1 MSFFQA
7 SKKTLKLNV
16 DLLNGP
22 TRGVDIISAH
32 ALLVHDQ
39 RTIFIFKLSQIRVKN
54 GDVLVAVEPIDG
66 KLINRAHNNLFVE
79 NNKGSVKQV
88 DLDLKN
94 MNTSSLTSFRMM
106 SKQCKKSE
114 QFSLHVLLNKYVL
127 DFSSR

>member
-1 MSFFQA
+1 M
-7 SKKTLKLNV
+7 

-32 ALLVHDQ
+32 TLLVHDQ
-39 RTIFIFKLSQIRVKN
+39 RTIFIFKLSQIRVNN
-54 GDVLVAVEPIDG
+54 GDALVAVEPIDG

-94 MNTSSLTSFRMM
+94 MSTRSLLSVRMTSNQR
-106 SKQCKKSE
+106 KRSE